1 MIGFKKT
8 PIRLV
13 LIIFFI
19 SVVSIILIYVDSLN
33 NEPLAIE
40 EITISRDLSESFT
53 PIKSKQIH
61 TVRKGDSLSVIF
73 EDKQVPLNT
82 AYKIFD
88 FDKNN
93 LLSSIIPGDIM
104 EFNYMGND
112 LLSIEIIKDDVNSI
126 LIKTEDEISIVNIKK
141 EAQTITSF
149 GFGEIRDSFYKSA
162 KDVGIPD
169 SIIMDF
175 AYIFG
180 WDIDFIFDVRKG
192 DKFSVIYETEFS
204 EGEKISNGD
213 IVFAEFTNRE
223 KKYIAQRFFDDVQ
236 GKQYFNENGENVKK
250 AFLRAPLDFAYIS
263 SHFNPNRMHPILHK
277 IKAHNGVDYAAK
289 TGTPVRATGEGT
301 VILRANK
308 GGYGRLIEIRH
319 FNEYTTRYAHLS
331 GYAKGLQVGSKVDQG
346 DIIGYVGKSGL
357 ATGPHLHYEF
367 RVNGMHTDPLRV
379 KFPNAKPI
387 ESENKEDFTNFALA
401 LDLKMNTLKKKL
413 FSSNE
418 EKIEE

>member
-13 LIIFFI
+13 LIIFLI

-40 EITISRDLSESFT
+40 EITISRDLSEGLA

-192 DKFSVIYETEFS
+192 DKFSVIYETDFS
-204 EGEKISNGD
+204 EGEKISSGD

-289 TGTPVRATGEGT
+289 RNTPVKASGDG
-301 VILRANK
+301 VISFIGKQR
-308 GGYGRLIEIRH
+308 GYGRTIEIKH
-319 FNEYTTRYAHLS
+319 GGNIKTLYAHLERFNS
-331 GYAKGLQVGSKVDQG
+331 KLKQGSKVKQG
-346 DIIGYVGKSGL
+346 DIIAYVGDSGQ
-357 ATGPHLHYEF
+357 ATGPHLHFEF
-367 RVNGMHTDPLRV
+367 WKGEIRTDPV
-379 KFPNAKPI
+379 KVKLPSAKPVNI
-387 ESENKEDFTNFALA
+387 SQKDDFDNLLQLNLNKLNQY
-401 LDLKMNTLKKKL
+401 NLKK
-413 FSSNE
+413 NG
-418 EKIEE
+418 

>member
-13 LIIFFI
+13 LITFLI

-40 EITISRDLSESFT
+40 EITISRDLSESLT

-204 EGEKISNGD
+204 EGEKISSGD

-289 TGTPVRATGEGT
+289 RNTPVKASGDG
-301 VILRANK
+301 VISFIGRQS
-308 GGYGRLIEIRH
+308 GYGRTVEIKH
-319 FNEYTTRYAHLS
+319 GGNIKTLYAHLERFNT
-331 GYAKGLQVGSKVDQG
+331 KLKVGSKVKQG
-346 DIIGYVGKSGL
+346 EIIAFVGDSGQ
-357 ATGPHLHYEF
+357 ATGPHLHFEF
-367 RVNGMHTDPLRV
+367 WQGEIRSDPV
-379 KFPNAKPI
+379 KVKLPSAKPI
-387 ESENKEDFTNFALA
+387 NNAQRNEFEDLLA
-401 LDLKMNTLKKKL
+401 LNLNKL
-413 FSSNE
+413 NE
-418 EKIEE
+418 YNPPKYE

>member
-13 LIIFFI
+13 LITFLI

-40 EITISRDLSESFT
+40 EITITRDLSEGLT

-61 TVRKGDSLSVIF
+61 IVRKGDSLSVIF

-149 GFGEIRDSFYKSA
+149 GFGEIKDSFYKSA

-204 EGEKISNGD
+204 EGEKISSGD

-289 TGTPVRATGEGT
+289 RNTPVKASGDG
-301 VILRANK
+301 VISFIGRQS
-308 GGYGRLIEIRH
+308 GYGRTVEIKH
-319 FNEYTTRYAHLS
+319 GGNIKTLYAHLERFNT
-331 GYAKGLQVGSKVDQG
+331 KLKVGSKVKQG
-346 DIIGYVGKSGL
+346 EIIAFVGDSGQ
-357 ATGPHLHYEF
+357 ATGPHLHFEF
-367 RVNGMHTDPLRV
+367 WQGEIRSDPV
-379 KFPNAKPI
+379 KVKLPSAKPVNNAQRN
-387 ESENKEDFTNFALA
+387 EFEDLLA
-401 LDLKMNTLKKKL
+401 LNLNKL
-413 FSSNE
+413 NE
-418 EKIEE
+418 YNLPKYE

>member
-13 LIIFFI
+13 LITFLI
-19 SVVSIILIYVDSLN
+19 SVVSIILIYVDSLD

-40 EITISRDLSESFT
+40 EITISRDLSESLT

-204 EGEKISNGD
+204 EGEKISSGD

-289 TGTPVRATGEGT
+289 RNTPVKASGDG
-301 VILRANK
+301 VISFMGRQS
-308 GGYGRLIEIRH
+308 GYGRTVEIKH
-319 FNEYTTRYAHLS
+319 GGNIKTLYAHLERFNT
-331 GYAKGLQVGSKVDQG
+331 KLKVGSKVKQG
-346 DIIGYVGKSGL
+346 EIIAFVGDSGQ
-357 ATGPHLHYEF
+357 ATGPHLHFEF
-367 RVNGMHTDPLRV
+367 WQGEIRSDPV
-379 KFPNAKPI
+379 KVKLPSAKPVNNAQRN
-387 ESENKEDFTNFALA
+387 EFEDLLTLNLNKL
-401 LDLKMNTLKKKL
+401 
-413 FSSNE
+413 NE
-418 EKIEE
+418 YNLPKYE

>member
-13 LIIFFI
+13 LITFLI

-126 LIKTEDEISIVNIKK
+126 LIKTEDEISIMDIKK

-180 WDIDFIFDVRKG
+180 WGIDFIFDVRKG

-204 EGEKISNGD
+204 EGEKISSGD
-213 IVFAEFTNRE
+213 IVFAEFKNRE

-289 TGTPVRATGEGT
+289 RNTPVKASGDG
-301 VILRANK
+301 VISFIGRQS
-308 GGYGRLIEIRH
+308 GYGRTVEIKH
-319 FNEYTTRYAHLS
+319 GGNIKTLYAHLERFNT
-331 GYAKGLQVGSKVDQG
+331 KLKVGSKVKQG
-346 DIIGYVGKSGL
+346 EIIAFVGDSGQ
-357 ATGPHLHYEF
+357 ATGPHLHFEF
-367 RVNGMHTDPLRV
+367 WQGEIRSDPV
-379 KFPNAKPI
+379 KVKLPSAKPVNNAQRN
-387 ESENKEDFTNFALA
+387 EFEDLLA
-401 LDLKMNTLKKKL
+401 LNLNKL
-413 FSSNE
+413 NE
-418 EKIEE
+418 YNLPKYE

>member
-13 LIIFFI
+13 LITFLI
-19 SVVSIILIYVDSLN
+19 SVVSIILIYVDSLD

-40 EITISRDLSESFT
+40 EITISRDLSESLT

-61 TVRKGDSLSVIF
+61 TVKKGDSLSVIF

-149 GFGEIRDSFYKSA
+149 GFGEIKDSFYKSA

-204 EGEKISNGD
+204 EGEKISSGD

-289 TGTPVRATGEGT
+289 RNTPVKASGDG
-301 VILRANK
+301 VISFIGRQS
-308 GGYGRLIEIRH
+308 GYGRTVEIKH
-319 FNEYTTRYAHLS
+319 GGNIKTLYAHLERFNT
-331 GYAKGLQVGSKVDQG
+331 KLKVGSKVKQG
-346 DIIGYVGKSGL
+346 EIIAFVGDSGQ
-357 ATGPHLHYEF
+357 ATGPHLHFEF
-367 RVNGMHTDPLRV
+367 WQGEIRSDPV
-379 KFPNAKPI
+379 KVKLPSAKPVNNSQRN
-387 ESENKEDFTNFALA
+387 EFEDLLA
-401 LDLKMNTLKKKL
+401 LNLNKL
-413 FSSNE
+413 NE
-418 EKIEE
+418 YNLPKYE

>member
-13 LIIFFI
+13 LITFLI
-19 SVVSIILIYVDSLN
+19 SVVSIILIYVDSLD

-40 EITISRDLSESFT
+40 EITISRDLSESLT

-61 TVRKGDSLSVIF
+61 TVKKGDSLSVIF

-126 LIKTEDEISIVNIKK
+126 LIKTEDEISIVDIKK

-204 EGEKISNGD
+204 EGEKISSGD

-289 TGTPVRATGEGT
+289 RNTPVKASGDG
-301 VILRANK
+301 VISFIGRQS
-308 GGYGRLIEIRH
+308 GYGRTVEIKH
-319 FNEYTTRYAHLS
+319 GGNIKTLYAHLERFNT
-331 GYAKGLQVGSKVDQG
+331 KLKVGSKVKQG
-346 DIIGYVGKSGL
+346 EIIAFVGDSGQ
-357 ATGPHLHYEF
+357 ATGPHLHFEF
-367 RVNGMHTDPLRV
+367 WQGEIRSDPV
-379 KFPNAKPI
+379 KVKLPSAKPI
-387 ESENKEDFTNFALA
+387 NNAQRDEFEDLLA
-401 LDLKMNTLKKKL
+401 LNLNKL
-413 FSSNE
+413 YEYNLPKYE
-418 EKIEE
+418 

>member
-13 LIIFFI
+13 LITFLI
-19 SVVSIILIYVDSLN
+19 SVVSIILIYVDSIN

-40 EITISRDLSESFT
+40 EITISRDLSEGLI

-204 EGEKISNGD
+204 EGEKISSGD

-223 KKYIAQRFFDDVQ
+223 KKYTAQRFFDDVQ

-289 TGTPVRATGEGT
+289 RNTPVKASGDG
-301 VILRANK
+301 VISFIGRQS
-308 GGYGRLIEIRH
+308 GYGRTVEIKH
-319 FNEYTTRYAHLS
+319 GGNIKTLYAHLERFNT
-331 GYAKGLQVGSKVDQG
+331 KLKVGSKVKQG
-346 DIIGYVGKSGL
+346 EIIAFVGDSGQ
-357 ATGPHLHYEF
+357 ATGPHLHFEF
-367 RVNGMHTDPLRV
+367 WQGENRSDPV
-379 KFPNAKPI
+379 KVKLPSAKPVNNSQRN
-387 ESENKEDFTNFALA
+387 EFEDLLA
-401 LDLKMNTLKKKL
+401 LNLNKL
-413 FSSNE
+413 NE
-418 EKIEE
+418 YNPPKYE

>member
-19 SVVSIILIYVDSLN
+19 SVVSIILVYVDSLD

-40 EITISRDLSESFT
+40 EITISRDLSEGLT

-126 LIKTEDEISIVNIKK
+126 LIKTEDEISIVKIKK
-141 EAQTITSF
+141 EAQTITSI

-162 KDVGIPD
+162 KGVGIPD

-204 EGEKISNGD
+204 EGEKISSGD

-223 KKYIAQRFFDDVQ
+223 KKYIAQRFFDNVQ

-289 TGTPVRATGEGT
+289 RNTPVKASGDG
-301 VILRANK
+301 VISFIGKQR
-308 GGYGRLIEIRH
+308 GYGRTIEIKH
-319 FNEYTTRYAHLS
+319 GGNIKTLYAHLERFNS
-331 GYAKGLQVGSKVDQG
+331 KLKQGSKVKQG
-346 DIIGYVGKSGL
+346 DIIAYVGDSGE
-357 ATGPHLHYEF
+357 ATGPHLHFEF
-367 RVNGMHTDPLRV
+367 WKGEIRTDPV
-379 KFPNAKPI
+379 KVKLPSAKPVNI
-387 ESENKEDFTNFALA
+387 SQKDDFDNLLQLNLNKLNQY
-401 LDLKMNTLKKKL
+401 NLKK
-413 FSSNE
+413 NG
-418 EKIEE
+418 

>member
-13 LIIFFI
+13 LITFLI

-40 EITISRDLSESFT
+40 EITISRDLSESLT

-149 GFGEIRDSFYKSA
+149 GFGEIKDSFYKSA

-204 EGEKISNGD
+204 EGEKISSGD

-289 TGTPVRATGEGT
+289 RNTPVKASGDG
-301 VILRANK
+301 VISFIGRQS
-308 GGYGRLIEIRH
+308 GYGRTVEIKH
-319 FNEYTTRYAHLS
+319 GGNIKTLYAHLERFNT
-331 GYAKGLQVGSKVDQG
+331 KLKVGSKVKQG
-346 DIIGYVGKSGL
+346 EIIAFVGDSGQ
-357 ATGPHLHYEF
+357 ATGPHLHFEF
-367 RVNGMHTDPLRV
+367 WQGEIRSDPV
-379 KFPNAKPI
+379 KVKLPSAKPVNNSQRN
-387 ESENKEDFTNFALA
+387 EFEDLLA
-401 LDLKMNTLKKKL
+401 LNLNKL
-413 FSSNE
+413 NE
-418 EKIEE
+418 YNLPKYE

>member
-13 LIIFFI
+13 LITFLI

-40 EITISRDLSESFT
+40 EITISRDLSEGLT

-126 LIKTEDEISIVNIKK
+126 LIKTEDEISIVKIKK
-141 EAQTITSF
+141 EAQTITSI

-162 KDVGIPD
+162 KGVGIPD

-204 EGEKISNGD
+204 EGEKISSGD

-289 TGTPVRATGEGT
+289 RNTPVKASGDG
-301 VILRANK
+301 VISFMGRQS
-308 GGYGRLIEIRH
+308 GYGRTVEIKH
-319 FNEYTTRYAHLS
+319 GGNIKTLYAHLERFNT
-331 GYAKGLQVGSKVDQG
+331 KLKVGSKVKQG
-346 DIIGYVGKSGL
+346 EIIAYVGDSGQ
-357 ATGPHLHYEF
+357 ATGPHLHFEF
-367 RVNGMHTDPLRV
+367 WQGEIRSDPV
-379 KFPNAKPI
+379 KVKLPSAKPVNNSQRN
-387 ESENKEDFTNFALA
+387 EFEDLLA
-401 LDLKMNTLKKKL
+401 LNLNKL
-413 FSSNE
+413 NE
-418 EKIEE
+418 YNLPKYE

>member
-13 LIIFFI
+13 LITFLI
-19 SVVSIILIYVDSLN
+19 SVVSIVLIYVDSLN

-40 EITISRDLSESFT
+40 EITISRDLSEGLT

-141 EAQTITSF
+141 EAQTITSI

-162 KDVGIPD
+162 KGVGIPD

-204 EGEKISNGD
+204 EGEKISSGD

-289 TGTPVRATGEGT
+289 RNTPVKASGDG
-301 VILRANK
+301 VISFIGRQS
-308 GGYGRLIEIRH
+308 GYGRTVEIKH
-319 FNEYTTRYAHLS
+319 GGNIKTLYAHLERFNT
-331 GYAKGLQVGSKVDQG
+331 KLKVGSKVKQG
-346 DIIGYVGKSGL
+346 EIIAYVGDSGQ
-357 ATGPHLHYEF
+357 ATGPHLHFEF
-367 RVNGMHTDPLRV
+367 WQGEIRSDPV
-379 KFPNAKPI
+379 KVKLPSAKPVNNAQRN
-387 ESENKEDFTNFALA
+387 EFEDLLA
-401 LDLKMNTLKKKL
+401 LNLNKL
-413 FSSNE
+413 NE
-418 EKIEE
+418 YNLPKYE

>member
-13 LIIFFI
+13 LITFLI
-19 SVVSIILIYVDSLN
+19 SIVSIILIYVDSLN

-40 EITISRDLSESFT
+40 EITISRDLSESLT

-61 TVRKGDSLSVIF
+61 TVKKGDSLSVIF

-112 LLSIEIIKDDVNSI
+112 LLSIEIIKDDINSI
-126 LIKTEDEISIVNIKK
+126 LIKAEDEISIVNIKK

-204 EGEKISNGD
+204 EGEKISSGD

-289 TGTPVRATGEGT
+289 RNTPVKASGDG
-301 VILRANK
+301 VISFIGRQS
-308 GGYGRLIEIRH
+308 GYGRTVEIKH
-319 FNEYTTRYAHLS
+319 GGNIKTLYAHLERFNT
-331 GYAKGLQVGSKVDQG
+331 KLKVGSKVKQG
-346 DIIGYVGKSGL
+346 EIIAFVGDSGQ
-357 ATGPHLHYEF
+357 ATGPHLHFEF
-367 RVNGMHTDPLRV
+367 WQGEIRSDPV
-379 KFPNAKPI
+379 KVKLPSAKPVNNAQRN
-387 ESENKEDFTNFALA
+387 EFEDLLA
-401 LDLKMNTLKKKL
+401 LNLNKL
-413 FSSNE
+413 NE
-418 EKIEE
+418 YNLPKYE

>member
-13 LIIFFI
+13 LIIFLI
-19 SVVSIILIYVDSLN
+19 SVVSIILIYVDSHN

-40 EITISRDLSESFT
+40 EITISRDLSEGLA

-73 EDKQVPLNT
+73 DDKQVPLNT

-104 EFNYMGND
+104 EFNYMGDD
-112 LLSIEIIKDDVNSI
+112 LLSIEIIKDDINSI
-126 LIKTEDEISIVNIKK
+126 LIKTEDEISIVKIKK
-141 EAQTITSF
+141 EAQTITSI

-162 KDVGIPD
+162 KGVGIPD

-192 DKFSVIYETEFS
+192 DKFSVIYETDFS
-204 EGEKISNGD
+204 EGEKISSGD

-223 KKYIAQRFFDDVQ
+223 KKYIAQRFFDNVQ

-289 TGTPVRATGEGT
+289 RNTPVKASGDG
-301 VILRANK
+301 VISFIGKQR
-308 GGYGRLIEIRH
+308 GYGRTIEIKH
-319 FNEYTTRYAHLS
+319 GGNIKTLYAHLERFNS
-331 GYAKGLQVGSKVDQG
+331 KLKQGSKVKQG
-346 DIIGYVGKSGL
+346 DIIAYVGDSGQ
-357 ATGPHLHYEF
+357 ATGPHLHFEF
-367 RVNGMHTDPLRV
+367 WKGEIRTDPV
-379 KFPNAKPI
+379 KVKLPSAKPVNI
-387 ESENKEDFTNFALA
+387 SQKDDFDNLLQLNLNKLNQY
-401 LDLKMNTLKKKL
+401 NLKK
-413 FSSNE
+413 NG
-418 EKIEE
+418 

>member
-13 LIIFFI
+13 LITFLI
-19 SVVSIILIYVDSLN
+19 SVVSIILIYVDSLD

-40 EITISRDLSESFT
+40 EITISRDLSEGLT

-149 GFGEIRDSFYKSA
+149 GFGEIKDSFYKSA

-204 EGEKISNGD
+204 EGEKISSGD
-213 IVFAEFTNRE
+213 IVFAEFTNKD

-236 GKQYFNENGENVKK
+236 GKQYFNEYGENVKK

-289 TGTPVRATGEGT
+289 RNTPVKASGDG
-301 VILRANK
+301 VISFIGRQS
-308 GGYGRLIEIRH
+308 GYGRTVEIKH
-319 FNEYTTRYAHLS
+319 GGNIKTLYAHLERFNT
-331 GYAKGLQVGSKVDQG
+331 KLKVGSKVKQG
-346 DIIGYVGKSGL
+346 EIIAFVGDSGQ
-357 ATGPHLHYEF
+357 ATGPHLHFEF
-367 RVNGMHTDPLRV
+367 WQGEIRSDPV
-379 KFPNAKPI
+379 KVKLPSAKPVNNAQRN
-387 ESENKEDFTNFALA
+387 EFKDLLA
-401 LDLKMNTLKKKL
+401 LNLNKL
-413 FSSNE
+413 NE
-418 EKIEE
+418 YNLQKYE

>member
-13 LIIFFI
+13 LITFLI
-19 SVVSIILIYVDSLN
+19 SVVSIILIYVDSLD

-40 EITISRDLSESFT
+40 EITISRDLSESLT

-61 TVRKGDSLSVIF
+61 TVKKGDSLSVIF

-204 EGEKISNGD
+204 EGEKISSGD

-289 TGTPVRATGEGT
+289 RNTPVKASGDG
-301 VILRANK
+301 VISFIGRQS
-308 GGYGRLIEIRH
+308 GYGRTVEIKH
-319 FNEYTTRYAHLS
+319 GGNIKTLYAHLERFNT
-331 GYAKGLQVGSKVDQG
+331 KLKVGSKVKQG
-346 DIIGYVGKSGL
+346 EIIAFVGDSGQ
-357 ATGPHLHYEF
+357 ATGPHLHFEF
-367 RVNGMHTDPLRV
+367 WQGEIRSDPV
-379 KFPNAKPI
+379 KVKLPSAKPVNI
-387 ESENKEDFTNFALA
+387 SQKDDFDNLLQLNLNKLNQY
-401 LDLKMNTLKKKL
+401 NLKK
-413 FSSNE
+413 NG
-418 EKIEE
+418 

>member
-13 LIIFFI
+13 LIIFLI
-19 SVVSIILIYVDSLN
+19 SVISIILIYVDSLN

-40 EITISRDLSESFT
+40 EITISRDLSEGLA

-73 EDKQVPLNT
+73 DDKQVPLNT

-88 FDKNN
+88 FDKNS

-104 EFNYMGND
+104 EFNYMGDD
-112 LLSIEIIKDDVNSI
+112 LVSIEIIKDDINSI
-126 LIKTEDEISIVNIKK
+126 IIKTEDEISIVKIKK
-141 EAQTITSF
+141 EAQTITSI

-162 KDVGIPD
+162 KGVGIPD

-192 DKFSVIYETEFS
+192 DKFSVIYETDFS
-204 EGEKISNGD
+204 EGEKISSGD

-223 KKYIAQRFFDDVQ
+223 KKYIAQRFFDNVQ

-289 TGTPVRATGEGT
+289 RNTPVKASGDG
-301 VILRANK
+301 VISFIGKQR
-308 GGYGRLIEIRH
+308 GYGRTIEIKH
-319 FNEYTTRYAHLS
+319 GGNIKTLYAHLERFNS
-331 GYAKGLQVGSKVDQG
+331 KLKQGSKVKQG
-346 DIIGYVGKSGL
+346 DIIAYVGDSGQ
-357 ATGPHLHYEF
+357 ATGPHLHFEF
-367 RVNGMHTDPLRV
+367 WKGEIRTDPV
-379 KFPNAKPI
+379 KVKLPSAKPVNI
-387 ESENKEDFTNFALA
+387 SQKDDFDNLLQLNLNKLNQY
-401 LDLKMNTLKKKL
+401 NLKK
-413 FSSNE
+413 NG
-418 EKIEE
+418 

>member
-13 LIIFFI
+13 LITFLI
-19 SVVSIILIYVDSLN
+19 SVVSIILIYVDSLD

-40 EITISRDLSESFT
+40 EITISRDLSESLT

-112 LLSIEIIKDDVNSI
+112 LLSIEIIKDEVNSI

-149 GFGEIRDSFYKSA
+149 GFGEIRESFYKSA

-204 EGEKISNGD
+204 EGEKISSGD

-289 TGTPVRATGEGT
+289 RNTPVKASGDG
-301 VILRANK
+301 VISFIGRQS
-308 GGYGRLIEIRH
+308 GYGRTVEIKH
-319 FNEYTTRYAHLS
+319 GGNIKTLYAHLERFNT
-331 GYAKGLQVGSKVDQG
+331 KLKVGSKVKQG
-346 DIIGYVGKSGL
+346 EIIAFVGDSGQ
-357 ATGPHLHYEF
+357 ATGPHLHFEF
-367 RVNGMHTDPLRV
+367 WQGEIRSDPV
-379 KFPNAKPI
+379 KVKLPSAKPVNNAQRN
-387 ESENKEDFTNFALA
+387 EFENL
-401 LDLKMNTLKKKL
+401 LTLNLNKL
-413 FSSNE
+413 NE
-418 EKIEE
+418 YNLPKYE

>member
-13 LIIFFI
+13 LMTFLI

-40 EITISRDLSESFT
+40 EITISRDLSESLT

-126 LIKTEDEISIVNIKK
+126 LIKTENEISIVNIKK

-204 EGEKISNGD
+204 EGEKISSGD

-289 TGTPVRATGEGT
+289 RNTPVKASGDG
-301 VILRANK
+301 VISFIGRQS
-308 GGYGRLIEIRH
+308 GYGRTVEIKH
-319 FNEYTTRYAHLS
+319 GGNIKTLYAHLERFNT
-331 GYAKGLQVGSKVDQG
+331 KLKVGSKVKQG
-346 DIIGYVGKSGL
+346 EIIAFVGDSGQ
-357 ATGPHLHYEF
+357 ATGPHLHFEF
-367 RVNGMHTDPLRV
+367 WQGEIRSDPV
-379 KFPNAKPI
+379 KVKLPSAKPVNNAQRN
-387 ESENKEDFTNFALA
+387 EFEDLLA
-401 LDLKMNTLKKKL
+401 LNLNKL
-413 FSSNE
+413 NE
-418 EKIEE
+418 YNLPKYE

>member
-13 LIIFFI
+13 LITFLI
-19 SVVSIILIYVDSLN
+19 SVVSIILIYVDSLY

-40 EITISRDLSESFT
+40 EITISRDLSESLT

-204 EGEKISNGD
+204 EGEKISSGD

-289 TGTPVRATGEGT
+289 RNTPVKASGDG
-301 VILRANK
+301 VISFMGRQS
-308 GGYGRLIEIRH
+308 GYGRTVEIKH
-319 FNEYTTRYAHLS
+319 GGNIKTLYAHLERFNT
-331 GYAKGLQVGSKVDQG
+331 KLKVGSKVKQG
-346 DIIGYVGKSGL
+346 EIIAFVGDSGQ
-357 ATGPHLHYEF
+357 ATGPHLHFEF
-367 RVNGMHTDPLRV
+367 WQGEIRSDPV
-379 KFPNAKPI
+379 KVKLPSAKPVNNSQRN
-387 ESENKEDFTNFALA
+387 EFEDLLA
-401 LDLKMNTLKKKL
+401 LNLNKLNEYNLLKY
-413 FSSNE
+413 E
-418 EKIEE
+418 

>member
-13 LIIFFI
+13 LITFLI
-19 SVVSIILIYVDSLN
+19 SVVSIILIYVDSLD

-40 EITISRDLSESFT
+40 EITISRDLSEGLI

-104 EFNYMGND
+104 EFNYIGND

-126 LIKTEDEISIVNIKK
+126 LIKTVDEISIVNIKK
-141 EAQTITSF
+141 ETQTVTSF

-180 WDIDFIFDVRKG
+180 WDIDFIFDVREG

-204 EGEKISNGD
+204 EGEKISSGD

-289 TGTPVRATGEGT
+289 RNTPVKASGDG
-301 VILRANK
+301 VISFIGRQS
-308 GGYGRLIEIRH
+308 GYGRTVEIKH
-319 FNEYTTRYAHLS
+319 GGNIKTLYAHLERFNT
-331 GYAKGLQVGSKVDQG
+331 KLKVGSKVKQG
-346 DIIGYVGKSGL
+346 EIIAFVGDSGQ
-357 ATGPHLHYEF
+357 ATGPHLHFEF
-367 RVNGMHTDPLRV
+367 WQGEIRSDPV
-379 KFPNAKPI
+379 KVKLPSAKPVNNAQRN
-387 ESENKEDFTNFALA
+387 EFEDLLA
-401 LDLKMNTLKKKL
+401 LNLNKL
-413 FSSNE
+413 NE
-418 EKIEE
+418 YNLPKYE

>member
-13 LIIFFI
+13 LIIFLI
-19 SVVSIILIYVDSLN
+19 SVVSIILIYVDSLD

-40 EITISRDLSESFT
+40 EITISRDLSEGLT

-204 EGEKISNGD
+204 EGEKISSGD

-289 TGTPVRATGEGT
+289 RNTPVKASGDG
-301 VILRANK
+301 VISFMGRQS
-308 GGYGRLIEIRH
+308 GYGRTVEIKH
-319 FNEYTTRYAHLS
+319 GGNIKTLYAHLERFNT
-331 GYAKGLQVGSKVDQG
+331 KLKVGSKVKQG
-346 DIIGYVGKSGL
+346 EIIAFVGDSGQ
-357 ATGPHLHYEF
+357 ATGPHLHFEF
-367 RVNGMHTDPLRV
+367 WQGEIRSDPV
-379 KFPNAKPI
+379 KVKLPSAKPVNNSQRN
-387 ESENKEDFTNFALA
+387 EFEDLLA
-401 LDLKMNTLKKKL
+401 LNLNKL
-413 FSSNE
+413 NE
-418 EKIEE
+418 YNLPKYE

>member
-13 LIIFFI
+13 LITFLI

-40 EITISRDLSESFT
+40 EITISRDLSESLT

-204 EGEKISNGD
+204 EGEKISSGD

-289 TGTPVRATGEGT
+289 RNTPVKASGDGVISFIGRQSGYGRTVEIKHGGNIKTLYAHLEKFNKKTKVGAKVKQGEIIAYVGDSGRATGT
-301 VILRANK
+301 
-308 GGYGRLIEIRH
+308 
-319 FNEYTTRYAHLS
+319 
-331 GYAKGLQVGSKVDQG
+331 
-346 DIIGYVGKSGL
+346 
-357 ATGPHLHYEF
+357 HLHFEF
-367 RVNGMHTDPLRV
+367 WQGTKRTDPV
-379 KFPNAKPI
+379 KVQLPSAQPISKEELDKFLSELEISLQKLAEYNQTDNA
-387 ESENKEDFTNFALA
+387 
-401 LDLKMNTLKKKL
+401 
-413 FSSNE
+413 
-418 EKIEE
+418 